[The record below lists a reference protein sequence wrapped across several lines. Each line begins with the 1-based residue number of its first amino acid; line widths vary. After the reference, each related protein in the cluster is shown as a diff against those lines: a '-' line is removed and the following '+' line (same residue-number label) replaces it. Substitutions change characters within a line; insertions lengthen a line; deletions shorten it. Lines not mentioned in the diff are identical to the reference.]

1 MWWQLTSF
9 FWWGTVQIVFEAVI
23 FLSIVRLQR
32 QKSPSTRSK
41 VKTLDST
48 LYSALTSTNHRAQG
62 QCTPK
67 KLPHLDKISKYN
79 IIFFSKMI
87 LYYLKQGGLVAL
99 DCISCSWLRLLA
111 EVSCKKVKIKLQ
123 TIRVIVQQG
132 QQRDQC
138 LRTSSSLKT
147 RCAQLVS

>member
-1 MWWQLTSF
+1 MTIDF
-9 FWWGTVQIVFEAVI
+9 FFLVRYSSDCFWSSYFSLYCSVAETKESIYTIKGEDFRLNTVLRSDIDQSQSTGAVH
-23 FLSIVRLQR
+23 
-32 QKSPSTRSK
+32 TE
-41 VKTLDST
+41 
-48 LYSALTSTNHRAQG
+48 
-62 QCTPK
+62 